1 MEDRRIIFAHGSRKR
16 AVARIRLKEDG
27 HGWIYVNGKRP
38 MEYFGREDLVI
49 HALEPLKLYNKAG
62 EIDVV
67 AKVEGGGLS
76 GQAGALRLAIARALA
91 QLDESLHDTLKEHGM
106 LTRDPRE
113 KERMK
118 YGKRKRRRAHQF
130 SKR

>member
-1 MEDRRIIFAHGSRKR
+1 MEEARLILASGSRKR
-16 AVARIRLKEDG
+16 AIARVRVRPG
-27 HGWIYVNGKRP
+27 RGWIYINGKRP
-38 MEYFGREDLVI
+38 LEYFRREDLVI
-49 HALEPLKLYNKAG
+49 HALEPLKVTGKVG
-62 EIDVV
+62 EVDVI

-76 GQAGALRLAIARALA
+76 GQAGAVRLAIARALCNY
-91 QLDESLHDTLKEHGM
+91 DESLRPILKEHGM

-118 YGKRKRRRAHQF
+118 YGLRKRRRAHQY